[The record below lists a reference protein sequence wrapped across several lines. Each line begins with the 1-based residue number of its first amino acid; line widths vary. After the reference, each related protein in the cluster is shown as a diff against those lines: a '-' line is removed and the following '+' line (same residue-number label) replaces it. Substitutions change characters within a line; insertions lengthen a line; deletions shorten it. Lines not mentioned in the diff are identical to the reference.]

1 MLDEEEKALQIRV
14 RGETHESTPAQ
25 IVERMLI
32 KPTFVHFFS
41 DGPTNTLDIQQLIQ
55 YLQGLFGNNFT
66 FTYDGNII
74 QLLDARGTIT
84 EESLIN
90 QLAGAKQWAEVNGRI
105 LGVKQKRD
113 LERNLLDRGPD
124 TSIRDL
130 ASTQTVT
137 DLTKGG
143 FKECPIENN
152 VYYEM
157 RSLWNVYCQF
167 LPDAIKCPPADR
179 RELTIVITG
188 RGLGEGYAIVD
199 QDTHRLQ
206 GIGLH
211 MRSGFAKDNLAIVS
225 TTSLIEAQAGP
236 DSISGIPRAQLFND
250 PVINNLI
257 KGITLQMVMFGSEG
271 LPTCS
276 RSDLSTGIPAI
287 PNPAVFCRLH
297 DSHILQELW
306 QTQVAKDGQPEFCN
320 KHQQIFTLLQGKG
333 K

>member
-1 MLDEEEKALQIRV
+1 MLDEEEKQPQIRV
-14 RGETHESTPAQ
+14 TGESRESTPAQ
-25 IVERMLI
+25 IVERMLA

-41 DGPTNTLDIQQLIQ
+41 DGPTNALDIQQLIQ
-55 YLQGLFGNNFT
+55 YLQGMFGNNFT

-74 QLLDARGTIT
+74 QPDAMDT
-84 EESLIN
+84 ESLIS
-90 QLAGAKQWAEVNGRI
+90 QLTGAKQWAEVNGRS
-105 LGVKQKRD
+105 LGAKQKRD
-113 LERNLLDRGPD
+113 LERDLFNRNPD
-124 TSIRDL
+124 ASIRDF
-130 ASTQTVT
+130 ANTQTVT
-137 DLTKGG
+137 DFTKGA
-143 FKECPIENN
+143 FRECSIENN

-157 RSLWNVYCQF
+157 RSLWNVYRQF
-167 LPDAIKCPPADR
+167 LPDVIKCSPADR

-188 RGLGEGYAIVD
+188 RGLGETYPIVD
-199 QDTHRLQ
+199 QATNHLR

-236 DSISGIPRAQLFND
+236 DSISGLSRAQLLDD
-250 PVINNLI
+250 PMMNELI

-276 RSDLSTGIPAI
+276 QSDLSTGIP
-287 PNPAVFCRLH
+287 NPTVFCRLH

-306 QTQVAKDGQPEFCN
+306 QTQAAKDGQPEFCD